1 MSELQDEIDKAK
13 QPIVDMISPDLYF
26 EYYLFRLQLD
36 GYYILWVDISK
47 EKKEIYIRAYHHD
60 SRKKLYVAIAM
71 DGHLIPVEEIE
82 KMAADTD
89 IMRCPIY
96 SEHACKGII
105 DDMHLDSDSIT
116 RRSNYGHKSF
126 PKKTGKKGL
135 FIFLTFIENRA
146 DLA

>member
-1 MSELQDEIDKAK
+1 MAHNMKDGIMSRALDATTGKMSELQDEIDKAK

-60 SRKKLYVAIAM
+60 SRKRLYVAIAM

-96 SEHACKGII
+96 WEHACK
-105 DDMHLDSDSIT
+105 S
-116 RRSNYGHKSF
+116 YVAF
-126 PKKTGKKGL
+126 AGL
-135 FIFLTFIENRA
+135 RERLQSTKARIRKDT
-146 DLA
+146 